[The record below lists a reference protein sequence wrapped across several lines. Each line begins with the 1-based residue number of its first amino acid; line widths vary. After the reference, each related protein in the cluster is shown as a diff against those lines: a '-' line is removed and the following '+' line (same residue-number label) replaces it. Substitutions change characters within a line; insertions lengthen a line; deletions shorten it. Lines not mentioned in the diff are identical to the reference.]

1 MSKVRKGYKDTE
13 VGIIPDNWDVFSVGD
28 ITDVIT
34 GGTPSTLI
42 DSYWGGEYKWM
53 SSGELNNKFISDVE
67 GRITELGLN
76 NSSTR
81 MLPINCI
88 LIGLAGQG
96 KTRGTVAI
104 NLCELC
110 TNQSIGAI
118 LPQNSFSPL
127 YVYYNLNNRYNELRT
142 KSTGEGGRG
151 GLNKKILLSL
161 SIPFPP
167 IKEQQAIAKALSDID
182 ALINTLNKQIDK
194 KKNIKQG
201 AMLELLTG
209 KKRLQGFTEEW
220 EEKTLG
226 DVSSIIMGQSPLS
239 IHYNTENQGLP
250 LIQGNADI
258 ENRRTISRIYT
269 SETTKRCNERDIILS
284 VRAPVGSVARASSVA
299 CIGRGVCAIKT
310 DNDFLYHYLVFVE
323 NDWSKYSKGS
333 TFDSISSNE
342 LKNIVLSSPSTKEE
356 QTTIAQI
363 LTDMDNEIEQ
373 LEKKRDKYLNIK
385 SGMMQQLLTGQIR
398 LTNAAVYSGSKEI
411 KIGNQSS
418 NKKKHSKQFDEAVII
433 SFLVNEFGTVEEPL
447 SRFMYTKLSYL
458 IHRKHDC
465 KVVDFKKFAAG
476 PYNPKSRYG
485 GSENIGKEKKYF
497 DLVKDAKG
505 YDAFAPMENIQE
517 AVDYFTQWYGSD
529 IQNWVQRFRQYKPWD
544 LETLAT
550 VDMAVYDL
558 REKGIES
565 TVASVKTYL
574 SSIPKWQAKLNKPHF
589 SDRHIQYAIDESIR
603 LFKI

>member
-118 LPQNSFSPL
+118 LPQNNFSPL

-356 QTTIAQI
+356 QTAIAQI

-411 KIGNQSS
+411 KIENQSS

-574 SSIPKWQAKLNKPHF
+574 SSIPKWQTKLNKPHF